1 MGINRVRVVDPY
13 NLAEAEQAVKEEL
26 AAEEPSVI
34 ISRRPCALLKQVKRG
49 EPIQV
54 NPDKCK
60 SCKACMKLGC
70 PAISFKGG
78 KAHVDVTQC
87 FGCKVCSELCKFG
100 AFETLNGEAITW

>member
-26 AAEEPSVI
+26 EAEEPSVI
-34 ISRRPCALLKQVKRG
+34 ISRRPCALLKKVKRG
-49 EPIQV
+49 EPIRV

-70 PAISFKGG
+70 PAISFKDGHA
-78 KAHVDVTQC
+78 KVDVTQC

>member
-1 MGINRVRVVDPY
+1 MGQQGITSAIGA
-13 NLAEAEQAVKEEL
+13 LAAAVKEEL

-34 ISRRPCALLKQVKRG
+34 ISRRPCALLKKVKRG

-54 NPDKCK
+54 NADKCK

-70 PAISFKGG
+70 PAISFKDGH
-78 KAHVDVTQC
+78 AHVDTTQC